1 MPTKRRGTLMTI
13 ISQPPS
19 ARAPM
24 GPSTAHTPGLAHT
37 QYTYFRREH
46 ELVLT
51 LHGVESRH
59 VNAVSREEAEF
70 ALIDESP
77 LLMLCARFGEA
88 IPWISS
94 PFCWH
99 HVPSEDRVL
108 PPAAGSDDERRLQ
121 LQIVLIDGNDG
132 MVKATRCVTFTLDFT
147 RLLNEAI
154 REQARLPY
162 DPREQER
169 RSKELRRRCPTPHA
183 MVAYAAARTLGL
195 P

>member
-1 MPTKRRGTLMTI
+1 MTI
-13 ISQPPS
+13 ISQPPQV
-19 ARAPM
+19 RAP
-24 GPSTAHTPGLAHT
+24 GAPSVDHAPDLDRA

-46 ELVLT
+46 ELILT
-51 LHGVESRH
+51 LRGVESH
-59 VNAVSREEAEF
+59 HAIAVARGEAEF

-77 LLMLCARFGEA
+77 LLMLCARFGDA

-108 PPAAGSDDERRLQ
+108 PPAAGSEDERRLQ
-121 LQIVLIDGNDG
+121 LQIILIDGDDG
-132 MVKATRCVTFTLDFT
+132 SVKATRCVTFSLDFT
-147 RLLNEAI
+147 RALNEAI

-169 RSKELRRRCPTPHA
+169 RLKELKRRCPTPHA
-183 MVAYAAARTLGL
+183 MVAYAAARTPGL